1 MATDKAG
8 DSAKSAAGG
17 TIWAI
22 EDMQLGLSSAEG
34 KISVQ
39 KPGDAI
45 VDIDAEISEPDEEG
59 AAGTIE
65 GIPIGTQSD
74 VSSAGLNLRKMSGK
88 KMGKTVIDASSKV
101 TKGVVDVTIG
111 TLGGASKGIQ
121 SGVSAVGRKI
131 SMKKLGDTVTD
142 TAVHTAQAVIE
153 GTVGAIEGAA
163 KGIQSGFDGRK

>member
-1 MATDKAG
+1 MEKYQQ
-8 DSAKSAAGG
+8 KIWEPWPQILSAAGG

-65 GIPIGTQSD
+65 GIPIGIQSD

-101 TKGVVDVTIG
+101 TKGVFDVTKG

-121 SGVSAVGRKI
+121 SGISAVGRKM

-142 TAVHTAQAVIE
+142 TAKALLE

-163 KGIQSGFDGRK
+163 KGILSGFD